1 MRLHSGARPEPLVL
15 KFAGQVPTLPHPL
28 NLKVDANGWRNTDL
42 ADGEYCINSA
52 DNKVFIRM
60 REEILSF
67 ALPIVTRTTGRHE
80 LVIPYD
86 YNGRAPYGS
95 LETESVWTITRLT
108 INGAGV
114 VTANDVLTNVK
125 WSNRAILIF

>member
-1 MRLHSGARPEPLVL
+1 
-15 KFAGQVPTLPHPL
+15 
-28 NLKVDANGWRNTDL
+28 
-42 ADGEYCINSA
+42 
-52 DNKVFIRM
+52 M

-95 LETESVWTITRLT
+95 LETESVWTITRLV
-108 INGAGV
+108 INGDGTVAG
-114 VTANDVLTNVK
+114 TTTLTNVK
-125 WSNRAILIF
+125 WSERAIIF